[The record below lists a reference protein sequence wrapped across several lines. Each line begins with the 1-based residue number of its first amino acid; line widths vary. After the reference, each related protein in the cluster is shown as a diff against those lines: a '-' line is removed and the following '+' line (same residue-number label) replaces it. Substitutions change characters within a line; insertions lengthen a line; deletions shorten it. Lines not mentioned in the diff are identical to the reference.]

1 MRNITIRVSAAI
13 AGVLLL
19 GSVPARAQSGRL
31 GTIVFPTSG
40 APEAQTAF
48 LRGVAWLHSFEY
60 EEAFLEFRDAQRSD
74 PDFAMAY
81 WGEAMAYNQTLWFAR
96 NMDSGRAALER
107 LGPTREARLAKAPSP
122 RERGF
127 LDAVE
132 VLYADGEKR
141 ERDEAYAARMAELRE
156 AFPDDDE
163 VAAFYALALLGTVR
177 SDELSFNA
185 GMHEGPMHSDP
196 QLVSLPGSELQ
207 RQAAAALEA
216 ILDRNPEHPGAL
228 HYLIHTYDDPEHAP
242 LALPAALSYAKVA
255 PSAPHALHMPAHIFV
270 QLGRWHDAVS
280 SDEAAFA
287 ASDAL
292 IRLRGLPLAS
302 RSYHSLSWLE
312 YGYLQEGRYGKARET
327 LDIITPVAAQSG
339 DGRVIT
345 ILASMKARY
354 VLDTRQWTEYRGVS
368 VSRNLDELF
377 VIGVANAYMNQL
389 RNAEIVRAQLAG
401 LVSAE
406 RYANERSIVSIL
418 ERNLAAIV
426 AVQQG
431 RSAEGLAA
439 LDQAIAIERDLPP
452 PMGLPRPLVSPS
464 ELKGELL
471 LAQGRDTEAEAAFRE
486 SLERQ
491 PKRSAS
497 LLGLARALDGQGA
510 REEAREI
517 ARQLLDNWRDAD
529 AGVPGLE
536 QARALAEE

>member
-1 MRNITIRVSAAI
+1 MRINTIRATAAM
-13 AGVLLL
+13 AGAILLASVLA
-19 GSVPARAQSGRL
+19 GAQSDRL

-40 APEAQTAF
+40 APEARTSF

-60 EEAFLEFRDAQRSD
+60 EEAFLEFRDAQRID

-96 NMDSGRAALER
+96 NLDSGRAALER
-107 LGPTREARLAKAPSP
+107 LGPTREARLAKAPTP

-156 AFPDDDE
+156 EFPDDDE

-185 GMHEGPMHSDP
+185 AVHEGPMHSDP

-207 RQAAAALEA
+207 QQAAAALEQV
-216 ILDRNPEHPGAL
+216 LERNPEHPGAL

-312 YGYLQEGRYGKARET
+312 YSYLQEGRYGKARET

-339 DGRVIT
+339 EERIIT

-354 VLDTRQWTEYRGVS
+354 VLDTRQWTDYRGVS

-377 VIGVANAYMNQL
+377 VIGMANAYMNQL

-418 ERNLAAIV
+418 ERSLAAII

-497 LLGLARALDGQGA
+497 LLGLARALEGRGA
-510 REEAREI
+510 REEAREV

-529 AGVPGLE
+529 AAVPGLE